1 MPSSKTPFFSKA
13 NLRRIREKA
22 QALIP
27 IEIKLKPVKEVID
40 IFQVS
45 GIGFLEDFVVYSRIP
60 AKHWHNASP
69 GERKLTTV
77 SPITIQ
83 NMIYG
88 TMSSNLVTGTTIY
101 VSSNTTSASTI
112 GNAGSYTAIVQGS
125 DVNDP
130 PDLNAVATL
139 PEATQAIEAKAL
151 PEHALLTPK
160 AVYHELERM
169 PTPFTLLDME
179 HKIKLYKSMGGL
191 VRHGGGGGIANTLKD
206 VIVRL
211 EARVKYRNSK
221 EVRAFFDQ
229 FQNTN
234 DDRIQAL
241 LEKYD
246 HLRIGPAD
254 DFIPEMPEDA
264 LELMVEYTKRVHEIT
279 DRKAVF
285 YLIARDSDF
294 KRKKECRGK
303 RDPILLAQSPF
314 GFYWQVLGAWDEEM
328 LLLDE
333 I

>member
-1 MPSSKTPFFSKA
+1 MPSKTPFFSKA
-13 NLRRIREKA
+13 NLKRIKERA
-22 QALIP
+22 QALLP
-27 IEIKLKPVKEVID
+27 FEVKLKPVKEEID
-40 IFQVS
+40 IFQVH
-45 GIGFLEDFVVYSRIP
+45 GVGFLEDFVVYSRIP

-77 SPITIQ
+77 SPITIH

-88 TMSSNLVTGTTIY
+88 GMTSNLVTGTSIY
-101 VSSNTTSASTI
+101 VSTSANTSTI
-112 GNAGSYTAIVQGS
+112 GAGGSYVALTQGT

-130 PDLNAVATL
+130 PDLNSVASL
-139 PEATQAIEAKAL
+139 PEASQAIEAKAL

-179 HKIKLYKSMGGL
+179 RKIKLYKSLSGL
-191 VRHGGGGGIANTLKD
+191 VRHSNAGGIVSTLKD
-206 VIVRL
+206 VIIRL
-211 EARVKYRNSK
+211 EARVKYRNNK
-221 EVRAFFDQ
+221 ETRAFFDQ

-264 LELMVEYTKRVHEIT
+264 LELMVEYTKQVHAIT
-279 DRKAVF
+279 GAKAVF

-294 KRKKECRGK
+294 KRKKDARGK